1 LDLAQKS
8 FQIFSSYLNGIAI
21 ETSNSRISVHMIP
34 FYYLNFLRAAMTI
47 AIERKGV

>member
-1 LDLAQKS
+1 MDLAQKS
-8 FQIFSSYLNGIAI
+8 FQIFSSYLNGI